1 MKHIDRGLTWRPRS
15 ASIVINNYNYATF
28 LGRAI
33 DSALGQTHKAQV
45 IVVDDG
51 SSDNSRQII
60 RSYSDRIETVLKPNG
75 GHASAFNAGYERAK
89 GDIVL
94 FLDSD
99 DEMEPFSVET
109 LLRVWR
115 NDTVVAHFPMTVID
129 KEDGEMGTVP
139 DPHSKLADGDVLNEL
154 LSKGY
159 FASTVTSGMAFAR
172 DLLEQIMP
180 VPEGTYFQGA
190 DGYLLRAAAFFG
202 PFQYVDKRLARYRVH
217 NRNDSNPWG
226 ERRTIVG
233 GFRHR
238 LNLEQNF
245 LETIRD
251 FASRFDTPAPSDLG
265 NGNPT
270 YVSSRLFSL
279 LLDPPGHPING
290 DRRLSL
296 LRNFI
301 AVYRTMPLPAYRRI
315 AWITVATVSTFAGKS
330 TAATLIKWM
339 GDANSRPAWIKK
351 IGRRL
356 KRQKS

>member
-1 MKHIDRGLTWRPRS
+1 MKHIVREGSWHPRT
-15 ASIVINNYNYATF
+15 ASIVIDNYNYSTF

-51 SSDNSRQII
+51 SSDNSREII
-60 RSYSDRIETVLKPNG
+60 LSYGDRIDPVLKTNG
-75 GHASAFNAGYERAK
+75 GHASAFNAGYMRAK
-89 GDIVL
+89 GDLVL

-99 DEMEPFSVET
+99 DMMERYSIET
-109 LLRVWR
+109 LLKVWR
-115 NDTVVAHFPMTVID
+115 SDSVVTHFPMTVID
-129 KEDGEMGTVP
+129 KDDAEVGTVP
-139 DPHSKLADGDVLNEL
+139 DPYSKLADGDVLYEL

-159 FASTVTSGMAFAR
+159 FASTVTSGMAFAH

-180 VPEGTYFQGA
+180 IPEKTYFQGA

-238 LNLEQNF
+238 LDLEQNF

-339 GDANSRPAWIKK
+339 GDANSRPAWIKQ
-351 IGRRL
+351 IGRQL
-356 KRQKS
+356 KRRKS